1 MTPVLAAGT
10 RLGRYEIRS
19 QLGSGGMGEV
29 YLARDTEL
37 GRLVAIKVL
46 PVEAASDHQRMNRF
60 IQEAKAASAL
70 NHPNIITIYE
80 VSRDTP
86 VRFIATEFI
95 EGQTLRQRMTGV
107 PLKTI
112 EVLEITIQVASAL

>member
-1 MTPVLAAGT
+1 MTPALGPGT
-10 RLGRYEIRS
+10 KLGRYEIHS

-37 GRLVAIKVL
+37 ERMVAVKVL
-46 PVEAASDHQRMNRF
+46 SVEAASDQERMNRF

-80 VSRDTP
+80 VSRETP
-86 VRFIATEFI
+86 
-95 EGQTLRQRMTGV
+95 
-107 PLKTI
+107 
-112 EVLEITIQVASAL
+112 SALSQRSSSKTDASPSACQERPSAQLRF